1 MAERRSGLEKNIG
14 ARASLPMNDPS
25 LLTDR
30 RRTVGE
36 DEEFFH
42 TFFAER
48 AKRGELKG
56 SVRDGDEDDA
66 EGSDAESEAIEA
78 SEMEGAKM
86 AVSDSIYVRC
96 IARLLHFSTIRSQL
110 IIAISS

>member
-1 MAERRSGLEKNIG
+1 MRS
-14 ARASLPMNDPS
+14 
-25 LLTDR
+25 
-30 RRTVGE
+30 
-36 DEEFFH
+36 FFH
-42 TFFAER
+42 TFFAAR
-48 AKRGELKG
+48 AKRGELKD

-110 IIAISS
+110 IISISS

>member
-1 MAERRSGLEKNIG
+1 
-14 ARASLPMNDPS
+14 MNDPS

-30 RRTVGE
+30 RRIVGE

-48 AKRGELKG
+48 AKRGELKD

-78 SEMEGAKM
+78 SEMEGAK
-86 AVSDSIYVRC
+86 R
-96 IARLLHFSTIRSQL
+96 R
-110 IIAISS
+110 